1 MLAFNASELLL
12 LLIVLQQGV
21 AAPLW
26 ALIGRWRIAPRVPA
40 LHWAT
45 AAAMAAGSLLA
56 PLLTPGLQGHLM
68 SNMLAPGI
76 FVLLRL
82 GLHILFRV
90 PRHDVEHTAV
100 VLLAVGGSLGGA
112 LLDAPSLW
120 YVALSSLLNAFSLL
134 RTVQVVGPAARSEI
148 GTEGVRLVF
157 LPLAFV
163 GLLFLARGLAAF
175 VWPDEIGVPLE
186 RVTATNVALLA
197 AIMTFGL
204 LVHLCVGLAIALRL
218 LGKMRD
224 QSRLD
229 SLTQLPNRRAA
240 DEMLQRLVRG
250 ARAQDQRATALAI
263 DVDHFKRIN
272 DEHGHLAGDRALV
285 HLARLLSQ
293 QLRSGDLLARMGG
306 EELLVLLPDTGVAAA
321 CELGERLREVVAQSP
336 LRWGSAEVRM
346 TVSIGIAGLRA
357 GERQA
362 DDWLA
367 RADALLYEAKREGRN
382 RVKAEPQP

>member
-1 MLAFNASELLL
+1 
-12 LLIVLQQGV
+12 
-21 AAPLW
+21 
-26 ALIGRWRIAPRVPA
+26 
-40 LHWAT
+40 
-45 AAAMAAGSLLA
+45 
-56 PLLTPGLQGHLM
+56 
-68 SNMLAPGI
+68 
-76 FVLLRL
+76 
-82 GLHILFRV
+82 
-90 PRHDVEHTAV
+90 
-100 VLLAVGGSLGGA
+100 
-112 LLDAPSLW
+112 
-120 YVALSSLLNAFSLL
+120 
-134 RTVQVVGPAARSEI
+134 
-148 GTEGVRLVF
+148 VF
-157 LPLAFV
+157 LPLGFV
-163 GLLFLARGLAAF
+163 GLLFLGRGLAAF
-175 VWPDEIGVPLE
+175 IWPDEIGVPLE

-224 QSRLD
+224 QSRMD

-240 DEMLQRLVRG
+240 DEMLQRLLRG

-285 HLARLLSQ
+285 HLARLLGQ

-306 EELLVLLPDTGVAAA
+306 EELLVLLPDTDVAAA
-321 CELGERLREVVAQSP
+321 CELGERLRQVVAQSP
-336 LRWGSAEVRM
+336 LRWGDANVPM